1 MLLLAYCGVFHNHP
15 FCFLIT
21 QELQWLQ
28 SAMISLS
35 PDNKSII
42 VTCDV
47 TEASP
52 RAKCL
57 VTINCTKCREDPFTT
72 KSFMESI
79 ELIAVPA
86 KEYVITVQVVRADT
100 NESLEEYIITRNIQ
114 VPRSKESSDNSGIYA
129 WICVFLITIMLSVPA
144 LSTDD
149 DDDDTLWIYV
159 GIVVAV
165 LVVVVVGILLVSIV
179 TCYIITK
186 RSENLLLYD

>member
-1 MLLLAYCGVFHNHP
+1 
-15 FCFLIT
+15 
-21 QELQWLQ
+21 
-28 SAMISLS
+28 MISLS

-42 VTCDV
+42 VTCEV

-79 ELIAVPA
+79 ELIAIPSE
-86 KEYVITVQVVRADT
+86 EYVITVQVVRVDT

-114 VPRSKESSDNSGIYA
+114 VPRSKEGSDNPGIYA
-129 WICVFLITIMLSVPA
+129 WIYVFLITIMLSVPA
-144 LSTDD
+144 PSTDD
-149 DDDDTLWIYV
+149 DDDDNTVWIYV

-179 TCYIITK
+179 TCYIIRK
-186 RSENLLLYD
+186 RCENLLLYE

>member
-35 PDNKSII
+35 PENESII
-42 VTCDV
+42 VTCEV

-52 RAKCL
+52 PAKCL

-72 KSFMESI
+72 KSFMKSI
-79 ELIAVPA
+79 ELIAIPSE
-86 KEYVITVQVVRADT
+86 EYVITVQVVRADT
-100 NESLEEYIITRNIQ
+100 NESLEEYVITRSIE
-114 VPRSKESSDNSGIYA
+114 VPRSKEGIYV
-129 WICVFLITIMLSVPA
+129 WICVFLITIMLSVPV

-149 DDDDTLWIYV
+149 DDDDDDTVWIYV
-159 GIVVAV
+159 GTAVAV
-165 LVVVVVGILLVSIV
+165 LVVVVIGILLVSIV
-179 TCYIITK
+179 TCYIIRK
-186 RSENLLLYD
+186 RSENLLLYE